1 MSNTG
6 TMKNPFI
13 ISVVAGLLLAA
24 APCHAQ
30 KVFHICALV
39 GEDQFVPAFEGF
51 RGKMAELGYVEGK
64 NVRYSLY
71 NAKGDMDGLKML
83 AQKIVQQKPD
93 LIVTSST
100 TATAPVAK
108 LTAGTDLPVVFLTA
122 GNPLKLVKSY
132 SSSGNN
138 LTGISSSALELT
150 EKRLALVR
158 EFAPMVKRIVFLT
171 NGKATNFEE
180 YLAATRDTASK
191 FNFDMTEIELLGA
204 NRDEV
209 KKHIGRITRKA
220 GEAVVVP
227 PDASLVGSIEFISA
241 QAVKERLPSI
251 GPNVQ
256 TVRRGMLAA
265 YSSDYYSLGRQ
276 GAKLVDMILR
286 GAKPADLPIELPQKL
301 QLAVNLKIA
310 RAIGLKPAKEIL
322 LRADELIE

>member
-1 MSNTG
+1 
-6 TMKNPFI
+6 MKLRLI
-13 ISVVAGLLLAA
+13 ISAAAGLLLAA
-24 APCHAQ
+24 APCKAQ
-30 KVFHICALV
+30 KIFHICALV

-51 RGKMAELGYVEGK
+51 RAKMAELGYVDGK

-71 NAKGDMDGLKML
+71 NAKGDMDGLKSL

-100 TATAPVAK
+100 TATAPLAK
-108 LTAGTDLPVVFLTA
+108 LTAGTDLPIVFLSA

-158 EFAPMVKRIVFLT
+158 ELAPMVKRVVFLT
-171 NGKATNFEE
+171 NGQGTNFEE
-180 YLAATRDTASK
+180 YLAATRETASR
-191 FNFDMTEIELLGA
+191 FNFDLTEIELLGA
-204 NRDEV
+204 NRDEI

-227 PDASLVGSIEFISA
+227 PDAPLVGSIESISA
-241 QAVKERLPSI
+241 QAVKERLPSV

-256 TVRRGMLAA
+256 TVHKGMLAA

-286 GAKPADLPIELPQKL
+286 GAKPAELPIELPHKL
-301 QLAVNLKIA
+301 QLAVNLKTA
-310 RAIGLKPAKEIL
+310 RSIGLKPPKEIL
-322 LRADELIE
+322 LRADEIIE